1 MSRVIRNAMAQQKQ
15 YIVLYSMTY
24 CLELYKQLVY
34 FVLTFK
40 KKKKTRYEIL
50 SIFKIQILICAWQIT
65 SLWEVQNWWFTVKFN
80 YLALSNN
87 SLSTSDM

>member
-1 MSRVIRNAMAQQKQ
+1 MAQQKQ

-40 KKKKTRYEIL
+40 KKKDTIWNFVY
-50 SIFKIQILICAWQIT
+50 F
-65 SLWEVQNWWFTVKFN
+65 
-80 YLALSNN
+80 
-87 SLSTSDM
+87 